1 MKVGRSML
9 KYVGKRLV
17 YMIGVFFVVSVIMF
31 GLFNSIPG
39 DRALSQVQSL
49 KGKVTDEQF
58 QLAYEKARDSLGLDD
73 PIPERYVKW
82 MGNILTGNLGY
93 STFYRNE
100 VLNVIKEPLRN
111 TIFINIFVTLLAL
124 AITIPLGI
132 HCAVKKYSKFDNAVQ
147 VFTIVGYSVPIYI
160 IGLVCMFFFSVKLG
174 WFPLSGMNTPNFKGT
189 KMAAFFDTLHYIAL
203 PVIVMTIAS
212 LGGMTRYVRAAM
224 IDALRMDYIR
234 TARAKG
240 LKEKVVIYSHAWRNA
255 LLSVITLI
263 IGWFMSIFMGSI
275 ITETMFQLNGIG
287 NLYYKGLMN
296 QDYDVALAINMMYC
310 VITLVGN
317 LIIDL
322 SYGIVDPRVRVNK

>member
-160 IGLVCMFFFSVKLG
+160 DRKS
-174 WFPLSGMNTPNFKGT
+174 
-189 KMAAFFDTLHYIAL
+189 
-203 PVIVMTIAS
+203 
-212 LGGMTRYVRAAM
+212 TR
-224 IDALRMDYIR
+224 LNS
-234 TARAKG
+234 
-240 LKEKVVIYSHAWRNA
+240 SH
-255 LLSVITLI
+255 L
-263 IGWFMSIFMGSI
+263 
-275 ITETMFQLNGIG
+275 
-287 NLYYKGLMN
+287 
-296 QDYDVALAINMMYC
+296 
-310 VITLVGN
+310 
-317 LIIDL
+317 
-322 SYGIVDPRVRVNK
+322 